1 MKKIILLVF
10 TVVSSIIVS
19 AQCDYT
25 LRMIDSY
32 GDGWNGNTI
41 DVLVN
46 GAVVLDDATLASGSG
61 EDLAITVNTGDE
73 ITTIWNGGGSYGSET
88 SYQILDVSGNEV
100 GAGAQ
105 TSIETAIT
113 VNCPSCN
120 IVSAIDASNISTSG
134 GDVSWTA
141 GGSESA
147 WNIEYGT
154 SGFALGSG
162 SSATSTNPN
171 YSISGLNGGT
181 LYDVYVQADCG
192 SGETSD
198 WTGPYSFSTLGSCGG
213 YTLTLVDTYGDGW
226 NGGVVNVFINS
237 NAAGSY
243 TIASGAGPEVYTIQT
258 NIGDVIEFAYTAGS
272 YPGENEYTV
281 ANELGEVVAEEGQG
295 GGTPGSVTFTACAS
309 CPDISL
315 AALTVN
321 AESAVASWNPED
333 EFTSYTLEIGD
344 TGFVL
349 GTGTTYTTSD
359 TSYTFT
365 GLTENTYYSFYL
377 SPTCGADAG
386 TAQGPYSFQTFC
398 NTITTGWS
406 EDWSDF
412 SGCRWSTYN
421 LNGDGYGWILTTN
434 GDYGI
439 SNYGATSSNDYLMS
453 PVFTCSDGIS
463 DRIRFDAKNI
473 YVQYGDQYR
482 DTLTVGLYDA
492 GVTALVGVLGTIVP
506 ETDYTTFE
514 YDLSLYEG
522 QDVRFFVHSGV
533 SSGANL
539 NGISYIDNV
548 IADAFPSCD
557 APSDLTA
564 SNVTST
570 STDLAWTELATATSW
585 NIEYG
590 LSGFVQG
597 DGTIETSSSTSYT
610 LTNLESASTYDVY
623 VQSDCGSG
631 EVSDWIGPVTFSTP
645 GTCGFITVELV
656 DDYGD
661 GWNGNSLEVVV
672 NSTTVGT
679 YTVSSGASAS
689 YIFPTNT
696 GDIFDFNY
704 LNTGTWGGENGWNV
718 YDEDGNLILEV
729 PFTGNGG
736 ATGAGPEN
744 TVGFEPCYCEEVN
757 EITVEECNTFTWS
770 DGNGET
776 YTEGGIYS
784 FENGINNDGCYII
797 EILDLT
803 INSDV
808 TDSITASACDS
819 YEYNGVPL
827 LESGSYDSTGV
838 TDKGCAYTQTLEL
851 TINESETNNYT
862 VTECDSY
869 IWNGETYTESGNYDF
884 IGTTDEGCDLTENLT
899 LIINESTISPTETIS
914 ECDSYTWADGD
925 GNTYTGS
932 GIYTNETTNSV
943 GCTLTQTLDLTI
955 NLSIET
961 FDQASSC
968 DSYDWNGQT
977 YSLSGSYSNFSSTDE
992 GCDLNENLDLTINA
1006 SSETFEQA
1014 SSCDSYTWNGVIY
1027 TESGNYDFTGTTTEG
1042 CNLTENLSLIINEST
1057 SSTETISSC
1066 GSFDWNGTTYTE
1078 SGTYT
1083 NESTNSAG
1091 CTLNQIL
1098 ELTITTEGNTTEAT
1112 ACDSYEWNGQ
1122 TYNVSGTYSNN
1133 NAGCIDELI
1142 LTINLSS
1149 ETFEQASSCDSY
1161 DWNGLNYTESG
1172 NYANFSS
1179 TAEGCDLTENLELTI
1194 NASSETFEQASSCD
1208 SYTWTN
1214 GDGETYTE
1222 SGNYTYTS
1230 QDANGCDN
1238 IINLT
1243 LTLNASTSSF
1253 EQASS
1258 CDSYSWNGQTYTET
1272 GTYSVESTN
1281 AAGCNDLATLDLTIN
1296 VSSETFEQASSCDSY
1311 SWNGLNYTESGN
1323 YTNFG
1328 STAEGCD
1335 LTENLELTINLSSET
1350 FEQASSCDSF
1360 TWADGNGETYTESGS
1375 YSYITSDANGCDN
1388 TVNLILTINASTNS
1402 FEQAS
1407 SCENYYWNGETYTE
1421 SGSYTVESTSAAG
1434 CDIVETLELTI
1445 NNIYN
1450 ESIVENAC
1458 DSFEWN
1464 DSTYTQ
1470 SGAYEYSGTSISGC
1484 DSIVELTLTINESNS
1499 IDVTV
1504 IECEADTY
1512 VWDGETYSASGS
1524 YTNSYQ
1530 NANGCDSIVTLDLTF
1545 NDPYAGEF
1553 LEELDETRANFA
1565 APTNL
1570 PGCWTLENSGLSSW
1584 ANSGGGITVL
1594 GLNGYVSGPSSGAD
1608 GEGEYLYVQTYNFDA
1623 GGWAGHNDSSMIT
1636 TKDVD
1641 LSSLSN
1647 PELYFNYQL
1656 HGVDMGHLS
1665 VWINDGSGLTEIFSE
1680 NGQMGNL
1687 WYEASVDLSSYSG
1700 TVSFSILSVLDST
1713 STGVVYNSEMAID
1726 NFGVREQ
1733 LSCYDPYNLLVDDI
1747 SGSTATVSWMTHPS
1761 ITSWN
1766 YVFGDPGIDP
1776 DSATVI
1782 TTTSSTLEI
1791 EDLAFASQYE
1801 MYVQSDCGTDWE
1813 GPLVINVPF
1822 PDDYGCTHTLNMF
1835 DSYGDGWNGGS
1846 IDVLIN
1852 GATAIA
1858 AGTIVT
1864 GAEESIEFGA
1874 EDGDDITITNFVPG
1888 SWSSEIS
1895 FNITDGSGT
1904 VIYSSGEAG
1913 DLDAS
1918 SVIDTTVTGSCPE
1931 NDLVAI
1937 AGAVPSGCDLS
1948 SEEVLEI
1955 WVYNAGVGAETAF
1968 TVSYSVNGSAE
1979 VTEEIT
1985 DTLNSGDTLMHMFAT
2000 TADMSSAGEYN
2011 VTMSCSLSTDV
2022 LNTNDTIYAM
2032 GMNIAS
2038 PEAPT
2043 VMGDT
2048 ICSGDTANLMAM
2060 SNENIVWY
2068 DAEDNVVGLGE
2079 NLMTMDTATTSYFA
2093 QAAVAEGFSDDFESY
2108 TAGDFIAQSNTEHW
2122 ATWPGGE
2129 LGGQYDAPVSND
2141 QAASGSNSLH
2151 LDNAEPNVPDP
2162 VMIFGG
2168 QTWNSGS
2175 FEFSMNMYVATTAY
2189 FNLQGSANIGTIWAM
2204 QMTFDN
2210 QGGYDFGDGAIA
2222 GSYPGTGEWF
2232 NINLKCN
2239 DLTTSTWE
2247 LFIDGESQG
2256 SVDLPNGSSVAG
2268 CNFYAA
2274 DGNDYY
2280 VDDVSWT
2287 AISSDACRSDLV
2299 EVVNTVEECVGI
2311 NEFNYN
2317 NVSIYPNPS
2326 NGEFMVANNVD
2337 ITTISITDAQG
2348 KVVHSLN
2355 NINLNKVNIDITNL
2369 EKGMYLIN
2377 IETVNGTITKPVM
2390 VK

>member
-1 MKKIILLVF
+1 MKKILLLIF
-10 TVVSSIIVS
+10 TVVSSFIVS

-32 GDGWNGNTI
+32 GDGWNGNTM

-46 GAVVLDDATLASGSG
+46 GAVVLDDVTLASGSS
-61 EDLAITVNTGDE
+61 EDVAITVNTGDE
-73 ITTIWNGGGSYGSET
+73 ITTLWNADGSWGEET

-120 IVSAIDASNISTSG
+120 VVSAIDASNISTSG
-134 GDVSWTA
+134 GDISWTA

-162 SSATSTNPN
+162 SSATSTNPS

-198 WTGPYSFSTLGSCGG
+198 WAGPYSFSTLGSCGG

-226 NGGVVNVFINS
+226 NGGVINVSINS
-237 NAAGSY
+237 TAVGSY
-243 TIASGAGPEVYTIQT
+243 TIVSGGGPEVYTIQT
-258 NIGDVIEFAYTAGS
+258 NIGDVIEFVYTAGS
-272 YPGENEYTV
+272 YSGENEYTV
-281 ANELGEVVAEEGQG
+281 TNELGEVLAEEGQG

-365 GLTENTYYSFYL
+365 GLSENTYYSFYL
-377 SPTCGADAG
+377 SPTCGADVG
-386 TAQGPYSFQTFC
+386 TAQGPYNFQTFC

-406 EDWSDF
+406 EDWSDL
-412 SGCRWSTYN
+412 SGCIWNTYN
-421 LNGDGYGWILTTN
+421 SNGDGYGWILTTN

-439 SNYGATSSNDYLMS
+439 NNYSATSANDYLMS

-492 GVTALVGVLGTIVP
+492 GVTTLVGVLGSIVP

-522 QDVRFFVHSGV
+522 QDVRFFVYSGV

-557 APSDLTA
+557 APSDLIAENT
-564 SNVTST
+564 TEST
-570 STDLAWTELATATSW
+570 TDLTWTELGTATSW

-597 DGTIETSSSTSYT
+597 NGTIETSSSTSYT

-672 NSTTVGT
+672 NSITVGT
-679 YTVSSGASAS
+679 FTVSSGASAS
-689 YIFPTNT
+689 YVIPINT
-696 GDIFDFNY
+696 GDIIDLNY
-704 LNTGTWGGENGWNV
+704 LNTGTWGGENGWNI
-718 YDEDGNLILEV
+718 YDQDGNLILEV
-729 PFTGNGG
+729 PATGNGG
-736 ATGAGPEN
+736 QTGAGPEN
-744 TVGFEPCYCEEVN
+744 TVGFEACPIPCDPN
-757 EITVEECNTFTWS
+757 
-770 DGNGET
+770 
-776 YTEGGIYS
+776 
-784 FENGINNDGCYII
+784 INNIS
-797 EILDLT
+797 ET
-803 INSDV
+803 
-808 TDSITASACDS
+808 ACDS
-819 YEYNGVPL
+819 FTWVDGDGN
-827 LESGSYDSTGV
+827 
-838 TDKGCAYTQTLEL
+838 
-851 TINESETNNYT
+851 
-862 VTECDSY
+862 
-869 IWNGETYTESGNYDF
+869 TYTESGTYTITETAAN
-884 IGTTDEGCDLTENLT
+884 GCDSVVNLT
-899 LIINESTISPTETIS
+899 LIINESSSSLISEI
-914 ECDSYTWADGD
+914 ECDSYEWN
-925 GNTYTGS
+925 GNNYNES
-932 GIYTNETTNSV
+932 GIYTFETTNIQNCPNIDS
-943 GCTLTQTLDLTI
+943 LDLTI
-955 NLSIET
+955 NLSTSSLEEV
-961 FDQASSC
+961 SSC
-968 DSYDWNGQT
+968 ESYEWNGITYNQSDEYTITNLTNNVGCDSTATLDLTINTSNSSFEEVSSCESYDWNGTT
-977 YSLSGSYSNFSSTDE
+977 YNDVGTNSYTFNTVTVN
-992 GCDLNENLDLTINA
+992 GCDSIAELLLTINVST
-1006 SSETFEQA
+1006 SSFEQA
-1014 SSCDSYTWNGVIY
+1014 SSCVTY
-1027 TESGNYDFTGTTTEG
+1027 
-1042 CNLTENLSLIINEST
+1042 
-1057 SSTETISSC
+1057 
-1066 GSFDWNGTTYTE
+1066 DWNGTTYTE
-1078 SGTYT
+1078 SGLYT
-1083 NESTNSAG
+1083 FESTNDAG
-1091 CTLNQIL
+1091 CSNIDSLN
-1098 ELTITTEGNTTEAT
+1098 LTITNVGTTSDVT
-1112 ACDSYEWNGQ
+1112 A
-1122 TYNVSGTYSNN
+1122 
-1133 NAGCIDELI
+1133 
-1142 LTINLSS
+1142 
-1149 ETFEQASSCDSY
+1149 CDSY
-1161 DWNGLNYTESG
+1161 DWNGVTYSNSG
-1172 NYANFSS
+1172 NYENDNG
-1179 TAEGCDLTENLELTI
+1179 GCIDILNLTI
-1194 NASSETFEQASSCD
+1194 NV
-1208 SYTWTN
+1208 
-1214 GDGETYTE
+1214 
-1222 SGNYTYTS
+1222 
-1230 QDANGCDN
+1230 
-1238 IINLT
+1238 
-1243 LTLNASTSSF
+1243 STSSF

-1258 CDSYSWNGQTYTET
+1258 CGSYEWNGTLYSQSGTYTT
-1272 GTYSVESTN
+1272 PTTTNQVGCDSTS
-1281 AAGCNDLATLDLTIN
+1281 TLELTIN
-1296 VSSETFEQASSCDSY
+1296 EAVENNITETVCDELE
-1311 SWNGLNYTESGN
+1311 WNGVTYTESGN
-1323 YTNFG
+1323 YSYQGTTSN
-1328 STAEGCD
+1328 GCD
-1335 LTENLELTINLSSET
+1335 SIVNLTLTVNVSTSSLD
-1350 FEQASSCDSF
+1350 QASSCDTYVWNGDTLSISGIYVVQS
-1360 TWADGNGETYTESGS
+1360 TNNAGCPNVDSLNLNIDNSITESVTESACDSYEWDGSTYTVSGEYTFFGET
-1375 YSYITSDANGCDN
+1375 ANGCDSTVTLLL
-1388 TVNLILTINASTNS
+1388 TVNYTTDSSLTIT
-1402 FEQAS
+1402 ECS
-1407 SCENYYWNGETYTE
+1407 SYNFNGE
-1421 SGSYTVESTSAAG
+1421 S
-1434 CDIVETLELTI
+1434 LTI
-1445 NNIYN
+1445 SGDYSDTIQ
-1450 ESIVENAC
+1450 S
-1458 DSFEWN
+1458 
-1464 DSTYTQ
+1464 ST
-1470 SGAYEYSGTSISGC
+1470 GC
-1484 DSIVELTLTINESNS
+1484 DSIVNLSLTILGPDSVEVN
-1499 IDVTV
+1499 VV
-1504 IECEADTY
+1504 ECEADTY
-1512 VWDGETYSASGS
+1512 EWDGETYSSSGS
-1524 YTNSYQ
+1524 YSNNYQ
-1530 NANGCDSIVTLDLTF
+1530 NINGCDSIATLVLTLS
-1545 NDPYAGEF
+1545 DPYAGEF

-1570 PGCWTLENSGLSSW
+1570 PGCWNLENSGLSTW

-1623 GGWAGHNDSSMIT
+1623 GSFASHNDSSMIT

-1680 NGQMGNL
+1680 SGQMGNL
-1687 WYEASVDLSSYSG
+1687 WYEASIDLSSYSG

-1713 STGVVYNSEMAID
+1713 STDAIVNSEMAID

-1733 LSCYDPYNLLVDDI
+1733 LSCYDPYNLLVEGID
-1747 SGSTATVSWMTHPS
+1747 GSTATVSWMTHPS

-1776 DSATVI
+1776 DSASVM

-1801 MYVQSDCGTDWE
+1801 MYVQSDCGTEWV

-1822 PDDYGCTHTLNMF
+1822 PEDYGCTHTLNMF

-1846 IDVLIN
+1846 IDILIN
-1852 GATAIA
+1852 GATAVA

-1888 SWSSEIS
+1888 SWSGEIS
-1895 FNITDGSGT
+1895 FNITDGSGS

-1918 SVIDTTVTGSCPE
+1918 SVIDTTVSGNCPE

-1948 SEEVLEI
+1948 TEEVLEI
-1955 WVYNAGVGAETAF
+1955 WVFNAGVGAETGF
-1968 TVSYSVNGSAE
+1968 TVSYSVNGGTE
-1979 VTEEIT
+1979 VIEEIT
-1985 DTLNSGDTLMHMFAT
+1985 DTINSGDTLMHMFAT
-2000 TADMSSAGEYN
+2000 TADMSAAGEYD
-2011 VTMSCSLSTDV
+2011 VTMACSLSTDI
-2022 LNTNDTIYAM
+2022 LNSNDTVYAS
-2032 GMNIAS
+2032 GTNTAS
-2038 PEAPT
+2038 PEAPNT
-2043 VMGDT
+2043 VGDT
-2048 ICSGDTANLMAM
+2048 VCSGDTSNLMAM
-2060 SNENIVWY
+2060 SSENIVWY
-2068 DAEDNVVGLGE
+2068 DSENNVVGLGE
-2079 NLMTMDTATTSYFA
+2079 SLMTMDTATTSYFA
-2093 QAAVAEGFSDDFESY
+2093 QAAISEGFSDDFESY

-2129 LGGQYDAPVSND
+2129 LGGQYDAPVSAD

-2222 GSYPGTGEWF
+2222 GLYPGTGQWF
-2232 NINLKCN
+2232 NISLKCN
-2239 DLTTSTWE
+2239 DLTTSIWE

-2256 SVDLPNGSSVAG
+2256 SVDLPNGSSVGG

-2274 DGNDYY
+2274 EGNDYY

-2311 NEFNYN
+2311 NELNYN
-2317 NVSIYPNPS
+2317 RVSIYPNPS
-2326 NGEFMVANNVD
+2326 NGEFMVTNNVD

-2355 NINLNKVNIDITNL
+2355 NLNLSKVNIDITDL

-2377 IETVNGTITKPVM
+2377 IETVNGTTTKPVM